1 VIPLRRVLGR
11 RGYPLVAD
19 VGGPGG
25 TGTGGS
31 RRPRCAGAAAGR
43 PRPRPRGSGS
53 APRSGS
59 RRNGAAGPPAAA
71 AAATPLG
78 GRRRCGR
85 QPVRRGPRPPGCPV
99 PRARRGSRRAPAPR
113 SSRAAGARSG
123 TAPLLGRDGE
133 AEVPAGVDVVA
144 LGHVER
150 LAADRTPIRR
160 SPISSRADHGW
171 HGDSPLS
178 REGSRAGAT
187 PSSRRTLTPQ
197 IVSLS
202 DNLENPCHGSV
213 ARSVDCSSFLWLRSI
228 RRLSDG
234 LTIGAAIATVR
245 QDGTAR

>member
-1 VIPLRRVLGR
+1 VGR

-31 RRPRCAGAAAGR
+31 RRPRCAGTAAGR
-43 PRPRPRGSGS
+43 PRPRPRRAGS

-59 RRNGAAGPPAAA
+59 RREPGAAGPPAAAA

-85 QPVRRGPRPPGCPV
+85 QPVRRGPRPPGCPYPV
-99 PRARRGSRRAPAPR
+99 RAAGRDERLRRGHPARRGR
-113 SSRAAGARSG
+113 GAEPL
-123 TAPLLGRDGE
+123 PLLGRDGE

-171 HGDSPLS
+171 QGGSPLS

-187 PSSRRTLTPQ
+187 PSSRRTPTPR

-245 QDGTAR
+245 RDGTAR